1 MITSHRWKFIYLSH
15 LLNPIWPSVL
25 GDILS
30 VNLLKSKI
38 MNLLVYL
45 TNFTVH
51 QRNQRNNRRCT
62 ILQQNCAQL
71 GYKLVQCGIWD
82 WCIVGFVQHVDWFTQ
97 HLFLVSK
104 SEMVDIKKIMDR
116 ENLYHWSKNL
126 ILIISKMKC
135 TFLRAKLS
143 KMTETTQHFS
153 IVFLSS
159 ILCKPVGIPY
169 STNWGM

>member
-51 QRNQRNNRRCT
+51 QRNQRNNPRCT
-62 ILQQNCAQL
+62 ILQQNCAHL
-71 GYKLVQCGIWD
+71 GYKLVQCGIWN

-159 ILCKPVGIPY
+159 IQCKPVGIPY